1 MKIEMLPQECW
12 WGGIVDFGWEMPWD
26 ETSCVTLDPTS
37 MGRDQRAPVY
47 LSSCGRCLW
56 SDSPFT
62 LTFRNGIMET
72 DREVRLE
79 QRSENLKGAH
89 AAMWKGLDSQNAIPD
104 RRFFTVPQYNT
115 WMELTYGQEQTRILE
130 YAHAIVDN
138 GMEPGILMID
148 EGWSEDYGV
157 YDFYPGRFSD
167 PVGMIR
173 ELHELGFVVMLWVT
187 PYISPDSN
195 AFRSLRNTDLLLR
208 NREGQFALR
217 EWWNGFSCVLDLSN
231 PAAGDWLR
239 EKLVRLQN
247 VYGIDGFKFDGG
259 DSAMYRWD
267 DRRASPR
274 LPLECTED
282 YGKFASFWPFNE
294 LRAVWN
300 QGGQPL
306 VCRLQDKLHVWDA
319 RGLKAV
325 IPGMIVQGLLGYYY
339 GCPDMIGGGDYASL
353 SDDAGLDEEL
363 YIRWLEASLLCP
375 MIQFSLAPWRIL
387 SPGNFEIVRK
397 LIALRRRYTPH
408 ILAAVENAARN
419 HEPVLR
425 SLEYEYPGE
434 GYEREQSMYLLG
446 GTCLLVPMLEKGGI
460 ERTVRLPR
468 GEWRESDGTLYSGG
482 SEVTLTYPL
491 DKVYIFEKQINA

>member
-1 MKIEMLPQECW
+1 
-12 WGGIVDFGWEMPWD
+12 
-26 ETSCVTLDPTS
+26 
-37 MGRDQRAPVY
+37 
-47 LSSCGRCLW
+47 
-56 SDSPFT
+56 
-62 LTFRNGIMET
+62 
-72 DREVRLE
+72 
-79 QRSENLKGAH
+79 
-89 AAMWKGLDSQNAIPD
+89 
-104 RRFFTVPQYNT
+104 
-115 WMELTYGQEQTRILE
+115 
-130 YAHAIVDN
+130 
-138 GMEPGILMID
+138 MEPGILMID

-259 DSAMYRWD
+259 DPAMYRWD

-434 GYEREQSMYLLG
+434 GYEREQSTYLLG